1 MVFFCL
7 WFLVLGAG
15 VRREA
20 EEEDRE
26 KQVGFDRFGLF

>member
-1 MVFFCL
+1 MVL
-7 WFLVLGAG
+7 SLGVG

-26 KQVGFDRFGLF
+26 KWVGFDRFGLF